1 MPEIAH
7 APGTDED
14 QAHSKGTPDFSNWS
28 CPLPLVGYPT
38 IVMGHGGGGK
48 LGNELVE
55 HLFLPAFRN
64 AALENLGDAAVLN
77 LSSGRLA
84 MSTDS
89 FVVQPLFFPGGS
101 IGELA
106 VNGTVNDLAVSGAIP
121 KFLSASFILEE
132 GFPLAQL
139 AAIVDAM
146 AAAAATAGVQIVTG
160 DTKVVERGHGD
171 GCYINTSGIGVL
183 REGIQVGP
191 HRAVPGDAILV
202 SGFIGDHGMAI
213 MSVREG
219 LEFESQIRS
228 DCAALNGMI
237 AAVLDSAGQAVHA
250 MRDPTRGGLASTLNE
265 IAQASGVGISID
277 ERRLP
282 VRTEVQSACELLG
295 LDPVYVANE
304 GKAVFFVAQDAA
316 AQVLEILHAHPLGR
330 DAAIIGQVTAEHKG
344 MLVAR
349 TQMGAN
355 RVIAQQIG
363 EQLPRIC

>member
-1 MPEIAH
+1 MNEKQQVAE
-7 APGTDED
+7 APN
-14 QAHSKGTPDFSNWS
+14 AAADFSNWS
-28 CPLPLVGYPT
+28 CPLPLADYPS

-48 LGNELVE
+48 LGAELVE
-55 HLFLPAFRN
+55 HLFVPAFRN
-64 AALENLGDAAVLN
+64 PALENLGDAAVLD
-77 LSSGRLA
+77 LATGRLA

-101 IGELA
+101 IGALA
-106 VNGTVNDLAVSGAIP
+106 VNGTVNDLAVSGADP

-132 GFPLAQL
+132 GFPLNQL
-139 AAIVDAM
+139 AAIVRAM
-146 AAAAATAGVQIVTG
+146 ADAASGAGVQIVTG

-171 GCYINTSGIGVL
+171 GCYITTAGVGIL
-183 REGIQVGP
+183 RDGISVGP
-191 HRAVPGDAILV
+191 HRAEAGDAILV
-202 SGFIGDHGMAI
+202 SGTIGDHGMAI

-228 DCAALNGMI
+228 DCAALNSLI
-237 AAVLDSAGQAVHA
+237 ASVLDTGGSAIHA

-265 IAQASGVGISID
+265 IAAASRVGIAID
-277 ERRLP
+277 ERALP
-282 VRTEVQSACELLG
+282 VRAEVQAACELLG

-304 GKAVFFVAQDAA
+304 GKAVFFVAPAA
-316 AQVLEILHAHPLGR
+316 AEQILAILRAHPLGSE
-330 DAAIIGQVTAEHKG
+330 AALIGYATAEHPG

-355 RVIAQQIG
+355 RVIPMQIG

>member
-1 MPEIAH
+1 MSEEI
-7 APGTDED
+7 
-14 QAHSKGTPDFSNWS
+14 KGTPDFAGWS
-28 CPLPLVGYPT
+28 CPLPLADYPT

-64 AALENLGDAAVLN
+64 PELENLGDAAVLD
-77 LSSGRLA
+77 LGSGRLA

-106 VNGTVNDLAVSGAIP
+106 VNGTVNDLAVSGAEP
-121 KFLSASFILEE
+121 RFLSASFILEE
-132 GFPLAQL
+132 GFPLSQL
-139 AAIVDAM
+139 AAIVDSM
-146 AAAAATAGVQIVTG
+146 AKAAATAGVKIVTG

-171 GCYINTSGIGVL
+171 GCYINTAGIGLL
-183 REGIQVGP
+183 RQGIQVGP
-191 HRAVPGDAILV
+191 QRAKAGDAILV
-202 SGFIGDHGMAI
+202 SGTIGDHGMAI

-228 DCAALNGMI
+228 DCAALNGLI
-237 AAVLDSAGQAVHA
+237 AEVLAAAGASVHT

-265 IAQASGVGISID
+265 IAQASGVGIEID
-277 ERRLP
+277 EPSLP
-282 VRTEVQSACELLG
+282 VRPEVQSACELLG
-295 LDPVYVANE
+295 FDPVYVANE
-304 GKAVFFVAQDAA
+304 GKVVFFVAPEAA
-316 AQVLEILHAHPLGR
+316 DEILKILRADPLGR
-330 DAAIIGQVTAEHKG
+330 EAARIGRVTAEHKR

-349 TQMGAN
+349 TAMGAN
-355 RVIAQQIG
+355 RVIPIQIG

>member
-1 MPEIAH
+1 MSESRMA
-7 APGTDED
+7 D
-14 QAHSKGTPDFSNWS
+14 SGTPDFSSWS
-28 CPLPLVGYPT
+28 CPLPLRDYPT

-64 AALENLGDAAVLN
+64 PELENLGDAAVMELA
-77 LSSGRLA
+77 SGRLA

-101 IGELA
+101 IGALA
-106 VNGTVNDLAVSGAIP
+106 VNGTVNDLAVSGADP

-139 AAIVDAM
+139 AAVVSAM
-146 AAAAATAGVQIVTG
+146 AEAAKKAGVRIVTG

-171 GCYINTSGIGVL
+171 GCYINTTGVGILRPGVSVSPL
-183 REGIQVGP
+183 
-191 HRAVPGDAILV
+191 HAMPGDVVIV
-202 SGFIGDHGMAI
+202 SGTVGDHGMAI

-237 AAVLDSAGQAVHA
+237 ASILDAAGDAVHA

-265 IAQASGVGISID
+265 IATASNVGIAID
-277 ERRLP
+277 ETTVP
-282 VRTEVQSACELLG
+282 VRPEVQSACELLG

-304 GKAVFFVAQDAA
+304 GKAVFFVRPDAA
-316 AQVLEILHAHPLGR
+316 DRVLVALKAHPLGH
-330 DAAIIGQVTAEHKG
+330 DAARIGVVTTQHPQ

-349 TQMGAN
+349 TAMGAN
-355 RVIAQQIG
+355 RVIPMQIG

>member
-1 MPEIAH
+1 MA
-7 APGTDED
+7 DS
-14 QAHSKGTPDFSNWS
+14 SKAGTPDFSGWS
-28 CPLPLVGYPT
+28 CPLPLAGYPT

-64 AALENLGDAAVLN
+64 AALENLGDAAVLE
-77 LSSGRLA
+77 LSGGRLA

-106 VNGTVNDLAVSGAIP
+106 VNGTVNDLAVSGAVP
-121 KFLSASFILEE
+121 RFLSASFILEE

-139 AAIVDAM
+139 AAIVESM
-146 AAAAATAGVQIVTG
+146 AKAAATAGVQIVTG

-171 GCYINTSGIGVL
+171 GCYINTAGIGVL
-183 REGIQVGP
+183 RAGIQVGP
-191 HRAVPGDAILV
+191 HRAQPGDAVLV
-202 SGFIGDHGMAI
+202 SGTIGDHGMAI

-228 DCAALNGMI
+228 DCAALNGLI
-237 AAVLDSAGQAVHA
+237 AEVLDAEGAAVHA

-265 IAQASGVGISID
+265 IAGSSNVGIVID
-277 ERRLP
+277 EASLP

-304 GKAVFFVAQDAA
+304 GKAVFFVAPEAA
-316 AQVLEILHAHPLGR
+316 DSILKILRAHPLGR
-330 DAAIIGQVTAEHKG
+330 RAARIGQVTSEHKR

-349 TQMGAN
+349 TAMGAN
-355 RVIAQQIG
+355 RVIPTQIG

>member
-1 MPEIAH
+1 MVEKV
-7 APGTDED
+7 
-14 QAHSKGTPDFSNWS
+14 STPDFSNWS

-64 AALENLGDAAVLN
+64 AALENLGDAAVLD
-77 LSSGRLA
+77 LPAGRLA

-106 VNGTVNDLAVSGAIP
+106 VNGTVNDLAVSGADP
-121 KFLSASFILEE
+121 KYLSASFILEE

-139 AAIVDAM
+139 AAIVEAM

-171 GCYINTSGIGVL
+171 GCYITTAGVGVM
-183 REGIQVGP
+183 RAEIEVGP
-191 HRAVPGDAILV
+191 RRAQAGDAILV
-202 SGFIGDHGMAI
+202 SGTIGDHGMAI

-237 AAVLDSAGQAVHA
+237 AGVLDAVGTAVHA

-265 IAQASGVGISID
+265 IAQASGVGIAID
-277 ERRLP
+277 ETCLP
-282 VRTEVQSACELLG
+282 VRVEVQSACELLG

-304 GKAVFFVAQDAA
+304 GKAVFFVAAEAA
-316 AQVLEILHAHPLGR
+316 EKVLAVLRAHPLGR
-330 DAAIIGQVTAEHKG
+330 EAAQIGTVTAQHPR
-344 MLVAR
+344 MIVAR
-349 TQMGAN
+349 TAMGAN
-355 RVIAQQIG
+355 RVIATQIG

>member
-1 MPEIAH
+1 MSEN
-7 APGTDED
+7 E
-14 QAHSKGTPDFSNWS
+14 KCGTPDFSNWS

-64 AALENLGDAAVLN
+64 AALENLGDAAVLDFAG
-77 LSSGRLA
+77 GRLA

-106 VNGTVNDLAVSGAIP
+106 VNGTVNDLAVSGAVP

-139 AAIVDAM
+139 SAIVDAM
-146 AAAAATAGVQIVTG
+146 AKAAATAGVQIVTG

-171 GCYINTSGIGVL
+171 GCYINTAGVGMV
-183 REGIQVGP
+183 RTDVTVGP
-191 HRAVPGDAILV
+191 HRALPGDAILV
-202 SGFIGDHGMAI
+202 SGTLGDHGMAI

-237 AAVLDSAGQAVHA
+237 ADVLDAVGGEVHA

-265 IAQASGVGISID
+265 IALASGVGIAID
-277 ERRLP
+277 EVSLP
-282 VRTEVQSACELLG
+282 VRPEVQSACELLG

-304 GKAVFFVAQDAA
+304 GKAVFFVAPDAA
-316 AQVLEILHAHPLGR
+316 EKVLAVLKAHPLGHN
-330 DAAIIGQVTAEHKG
+330 AAKIGQVTAEHKR

-349 TQMGAN
+349 TAMGAN
-355 RVIAQQIG
+355 RVIPIQIG

>member
-1 MPEIAH
+1 M
-7 APGTDED
+7 TD
-14 QAHSKGTPDFSNWS
+14 ASKSLPDFSNWS
-28 CPLPLVGYPT
+28 CPLPLADYPN

-64 AALENLGDAAVLN
+64 PALENLGDAAVFDFGG
-77 LSSGRLA
+77 GRMA

-106 VNGTVNDLAVSGAIP
+106 VNGTVNDLSVSGAEP
-121 KFLSASFILEE
+121 RFLSASFILEE

-146 AAAAATAGVQIVTG
+146 ARAAAIAGVKIVTG

-171 GCYINTSGIGVL
+171 GCYINTAGVGVL
-183 REGIQVGP
+183 RKGINVGP
-191 HRAVPGDAILV
+191 HLAQASDGVIV
-202 SGFIGDHGMAI
+202 SGTIGDHGMAI

-237 AAVLDSAGQAVHA
+237 AAVLDVAGAAVHA

-265 IAQASGVGISID
+265 IAHSSNVGIAID
-277 ERRLP
+277 EAKLP
-282 VRTEVQSACELLG
+282 VRVEVQSACELLG

-304 GKAVFFVAQDAA
+304 GKAVFFVAPEAA
-316 AQVLEILHAHPLGR
+316 EAVLGILHAHPLGQN
-330 DAAIIGQVTAEHKG
+330 AALIGYVTAEHKQ

-349 TQMGAN
+349 TAMGAN
-355 RVIAQQIG
+355 RVISMQIG

>member
-1 MPEIAH
+1 MSELLKT
-7 APGTDED
+7 GV
-14 QAHSKGTPDFSNWS
+14 PDFSNWS

-55 HLFLPAFRN
+55 HLFLPSFRN
-64 AALENLGDAAVLN
+64 PALENLGDAALLDVQA
-77 LSSGRLA
+77 GKIA

-89 FVVQPLFFPGGS
+89 FVVQPLFFPGGN

-106 VNGTVNDLAVSGAIP
+106 VNGTVNDLAVSGAVP
-121 KFLSASFILEE
+121 RFLSASFILEE

-139 AAIVDAM
+139 AAIVGSMAK
-146 AAAAATAGVQIVTG
+146 AAAIAGVKIVTG

-171 GCYINTSGIGVL
+171 GCYINTAGIGLV

-191 HRAVPGDAILV
+191 HRAHAGDAVLV
-202 SGFIGDHGMAI
+202 SGTIGDHGMAI

-237 AAVLDSAGQAVHA
+237 GVVLNVARGAVHA

-265 IAQASGVGISID
+265 IAQSSQVGVVID
-277 ERRLP
+277 EASLP
-282 VRTEVQSACELLG
+282 VRTQVQSACELLG

-304 GKAVFFVAQDAA
+304 GKAVFFVAAEAA
-316 AQVLEILHAHPLGR
+316 DVVLAVLRAHPLGR
-330 DAAIIGQVTAEHKG
+330 EAARIGQVTAEHKG

-349 TQMGAN
+349 TAMGSN
-355 RVIAQQIG
+355 RVIPTQIG

>member
-1 MPEIAH
+1 MKQNA
-7 APGTDED
+7 
-14 QAHSKGTPDFSNWS
+14 QPDFSTWS
-28 CPLPLVGYPT
+28 CPLPLADYPT

-55 HLFLPAFRN
+55 FLFLPAFRN
-64 AALENLGDAAVLN
+64 PALENLGDAAVLD
-77 LSSGRLA
+77 LGAGKLA

-106 VNGTVNDLAVSGAIP
+106 VNGTVNDLAVSGAVP
-121 KFLSASFILEE
+121 KFLTAGFILEE

-139 AAIVDAM
+139 AAIVDMMAQ
-146 AAAAATAGVQIVTG
+146 AAAAAGVQIVTG

-171 GCYINTSGIGVL
+171 GIYINTAGIGLL
-183 REGIQVGP
+183 RPGISVSP
-191 HRAVPGDAILV
+191 LHAMPGDAVLV
-202 SGFIGDHGMAI
+202 SGTIGDHGMAI

-228 DCAALNGMI
+228 DCAALNGLI
-237 AAVLDSAGQAVHA
+237 GQVLDAAGPSVHV

-265 IAQASGVGISID
+265 IAHSSGVGIAID
-277 ERRLP
+277 EVSLP
-282 VRTEVQSACELLG
+282 VRPQVQSACELLG

-304 GKAVFFVAQDAA
+304 GKAVFFVAPAA
-316 AQVLEILHAHPLGR
+316 AEQVLGVLRAHPLGR
-330 DAAIIGQVTAEHKG
+330 EAALIGHVTDQHKG

-349 TQMGAN
+349 TAMGAN
-355 RVIAQQIG
+355 RVIPTQIG

>member
-1 MPEIAH
+1 MPEQTKTA
-7 APGTDED
+7 
-14 QAHSKGTPDFSNWS
+14 TPDFANWS
-28 CPLPLVGYPT
+28 CPLPLADYPT

-64 AALENLGDAAVLN
+64 PALENLGDAAVLD
-77 LSSGRLA
+77 LGTSRIA

-121 KFLSASFILEE
+121 KYLSASFILEE
-132 GFPLAQL
+132 GFPLARL
-139 AAIVDAM
+139 AAIVESM
-146 AAAAATAGVQIVTG
+146 AAAAKTAGVQIVTG

-171 GCYINTSGIGVL
+171 GCYINTAGVGLLRPGIT
-183 REGIQVGP
+183 VGP
-191 HRAVPGDAILV
+191 HRAQPGDAILV
-202 SGFIGDHGMAI
+202 SGTIGDHGMAI

-228 DCAALNGMI
+228 DCAALNGLI
-237 AAVLDSAGQAVHA
+237 AEVLAVAGTAIHA

-265 IAQASGVGISID
+265 IAQASSVGVEID
-277 ERRLP
+277 EPSLP
-282 VRTEVQSACELLG
+282 VRPEVQSACELLG

-304 GKAVFFVAQDAA
+304 GKAVFFVAPDAA
-316 AQVLEILHAHPLGR
+316 DQVLAVLRAHPLGR
-330 DAAIIGQVTAEHKG
+330 DAARIGRVTAEHKR

-349 TQMGAN
+349 TAMGAN
-355 RVIAQQIG
+355 RVIPTQIG

>member
-1 MPEIAH
+1 LSN
-7 APGTDED
+7 
-14 QAHSKGTPDFSNWS
+14 SKQNSSPDFSGWS
-28 CPLPLVGYPT
+28 CPLPLADYPS

-64 AALENLGDAAVLN
+64 PELENLGDAAVLD
-77 LSSGRLA
+77 LGGSRLA

-106 VNGTVNDLAVSGAIP
+106 VNGTVNDLAVSGAEP
-121 KFLSASFILEE
+121 RFLSASFILEE

-139 AAIVDAM
+139 AAIVEAM
-146 AAAAATAGVQIVTG
+146 AQAAATAGVKIVTG

-171 GCYINTSGIGVL
+171 GCYINTAGVGLLRPGIT
-183 REGIQVGP
+183 VGP
-191 HRAVPGDAILV
+191 HRAQPGDAILV
-202 SGFIGDHGMAI
+202 SGTIGDHGMAI

-219 LEFESQIRS
+219 LEFESEIRS

-237 AAVLDSAGQAVHA
+237 ADVLAAASAAVHA

-265 IAQASGVGISID
+265 ISQSSGVGVEID
-277 ERRLP
+277 EPSLP
-282 VRTEVQSACELLG
+282 VRPQVQSACELLG

-304 GKAVFFVAQDAA
+304 GKAVFFVAPEAA
-316 AQVLEILHAHPLGR
+316 EQVLAVLRAHPLGR
-330 DAAIIGQVTAEHKG
+330 DAARIGRVTAEHKR

-349 TQMGAN
+349 TAMGAN
-355 RVIAQQIG
+355 RVIPTQIG

>member
-1 MPEIAH
+1 VAEHVKAE
-7 APGTDED
+7 A
-14 QAHSKGTPDFSNWS
+14 QNSSKSAPDFSNWS
-28 CPLPLVGYPT
+28 CPLPLAGYPT

-64 AALENLGDAAVLN
+64 PALENLGDAAVLE
-77 LSSGRLA
+77 LAGGRVA

-106 VNGTVNDLAVSGAIP
+106 VNGTVNDLAVSGAVP
-121 KFLSASFILEE
+121 KYLSASFILEE

-139 AAIVDAM
+139 AAIVQDM
-146 AAAAATAGVQIVTG
+146 AKAAATAGVQIVTG

-171 GCYINTSGIGVL
+171 GCYICTAGVGVL
-183 REGIQVGP
+183 REGIAVGP
-191 HRAVPGDAILV
+191 HRAQPGDAILV
-202 SGFIGDHGMAI
+202 SGTIGDHGMAI

-228 DCAALNGMI
+228 DCAALNGLI
-237 AAVLDSAGQAVHA
+237 AEVLDAAGGAIHA

-265 IAQASGVGISID
+265 IAQSSGAGMAID
-277 ERRLP
+277 EVRLP
-282 VRTEVQSACELLG
+282 VRQEVQSACELLG

-304 GKAVFFVAQDAA
+304 GKVVFFVAPEAA
-316 AQVLEILHAHPLGR
+316 EQVLSILRAHPLGR
-330 DAAIIGQVTAEHKG
+330 EAARIGQVTAEHKG

-349 TQMGAN
+349 TAMGAN
-355 RVIAQQIG
+355 RVIPTQIG

>member
-1 MPEIAH
+1 MGESGA
-7 APGTDED
+7 
-14 QAHSKGTPDFSNWS
+14 PDFSSWS
-28 CPLPLVGYPT
+28 CPLPLRDYPT

-64 AALENLGDAAVLN
+64 PELENLGDAAVLD
-77 LSSGRLA
+77 LGSGSNPARIA

-101 IGELA
+101 IGALA
-106 VNGTVNDLAVSGAIP
+106 VNGTVNDLSVSGADP

-139 AAIVDAM
+139 AAIVEAM
-146 AAAAATAGVQIVTG
+146 ADAAKTAGVRIVTG

-171 GCYINTSGIGVL
+171 GCYINTAGVGVL
-183 REGIQVGP
+183 RPGVSVSP
-191 HRAVPGDAILV
+191 LHAMPGDAVIV
-202 SGFIGDHGMAI
+202 SGTIGDHGMAI

-237 AAVLDSAGQAVHA
+237 AEVLDAVGGAVHA

-265 IAQASGVGISID
+265 IATASNVGISID
-277 ERRLP
+277 ETAVP
-282 VRTEVQSACELLG
+282 VRPEVQSACELLG

-304 GKAVFFVAQDAA
+304 GKAVFFVAPEAA
-316 AQVLEILHAHPLGR
+316 DRVLSALKAHPLGL
-330 DAAIIGQVTAEHKG
+330 DAARIGQVTTKYPR

-349 TQMGAN
+349 TAMGAN
-355 RVIAQQIG
+355 RVIATQIG

>member
-1 MPEIAH
+1 MD
-7 APGTDED
+7 DEA
-14 QAHSKGTPDFSNWS
+14 QLIEATSVPDFSNWS
-28 CPLPLVGYPT
+28 CPLPLAGYPT

-48 LGNELVE
+48 LSNELVE

-64 AALENLGDAAVLN
+64 PTLENLGDAAVFDLAP
-77 LSSGRLA
+77 GRLA

-101 IGELA
+101 IGALA
-106 VNGTVNDLAVSGAIP
+106 VNGTVNDLAVSGADP
-121 KFLSASFILEE
+121 RFLSASFILEE

-139 AAIVDAM
+139 AAVVQAM
-146 AAAAATAGVQIVTG
+146 ADAASSAGVKIVTG

-171 GCYINTSGIGVL
+171 GCYINTAGVGLL
-183 REGIQVGP
+183 RDGVSVGP
-191 HRAVPGDAILV
+191 HRARPGDAILV
-202 SGFIGDHGMAI
+202 SGTIGDHGMAI

-237 AAVLDSAGQAVHA
+237 AAVLDVAGPAVHA

-265 IAQASGVGISID
+265 IAAASGVGVAID
-277 ERRLP
+277 ERALP
-282 VRTEVQSACELLG
+282 VRPDVQSACELLG

-304 GKAVFFVAQDAA
+304 GKVVFFVAPDAA
-316 AQVLEILHAHPLGR
+316 DRVLSVLRAHPLGR
-330 DAAIIGQVTAEHKG
+330 DAAHIGQVTAEHPR

-355 RVIAQQIG
+355 RVIPLQIG

>member
-1 MPEIAH
+1 MPI
-7 APGTDED
+7 DEST
-14 QAHSKGTPDFSNWS
+14 QLTESPNAMPDFSKWS
-28 CPLPLVGYPT
+28 CPLPLVGYPN

-64 AALENLGDAAVLN
+64 PALENLGDAGVFEVG
-77 LSSGRLA
+77 SGRLA

-101 IGELA
+101 IGALA
-106 VNGTVNDLAVSGAIP
+106 VNGTVNDLSVSGAEP

-139 AAIVDAM
+139 AAVVQAM
-146 AAAAATAGVQIVTG
+146 ADAATAAGVQIVTG

-171 GCYINTSGIGVL
+171 GCYINTAGVGVL
-183 REGIQVGP
+183 RSGINVGP
-191 HRAVPGDAILV
+191 HRARPGDAILV

-237 AAVLDSAGQAVHA
+237 AAVLDAEGQHVHA

-265 IAQASGVGISID
+265 IATSSKVGVAID
-277 ERRLP
+277 ERALP

-304 GKAVFFVAQDAA
+304 GKAVFFVAPEAA
-316 AQVLEILHAHPLGR
+316 NRVLAVLRAHPLGR
-330 DAAIIGQVTAEHKG
+330 DAARIGHATAEHAG

-355 RVIAQQIG
+355 RVIPLQIG

>member
-1 MPEIAH
+1 MDKH
-7 APGTDED
+7 SAPDL
-14 QAHSKGTPDFSNWS
+14 SNWS
-28 CPLPLVGYPT
+28 CPLPLADYPT

-64 AALENLGDAAVLN
+64 PELENLGDAAVLD
-77 LSSGRLA
+77 LGGGKLA

-106 VNGTVNDLAVSGAIP
+106 VNGTVNDLAVSGAEP

-139 AAIVDAM
+139 AAIVDNM
-146 AAAAATAGVQIVTG
+146 ARAAITAGVKIVTG
-160 DTKVVERGHGD
+160 DTKVVEHGHGD
-171 GCYINTSGIGVL
+171 GCYINTAGVGLLRPGIS
-183 REGIQVGP
+183 VGP
-191 HRAVPGDAILV
+191 HRAQPGDEILV
-202 SGFIGDHGMAI
+202 SGTIGDHGMAI

-237 AAVLDSAGQAVHA
+237 AEVLAAVGTAVHT

-265 IAQASGVGISID
+265 IAQSSGVGIEID
-277 ERRLP
+277 EPSLP
-282 VRTEVQSACELLG
+282 VRPQVQSACELLG

-304 GKAVFFVAQDAA
+304 GKAVFFVAPEAA
-316 AQVLEILHAHPLGR
+316 EKILAILRAHPLGK
-330 DAAIIGQVTAEHKG
+330 DAARIGRVTAEHKR

-349 TQMGAN
+349 TAMGAN
-355 RVIAQQIG
+355 RVIPTQIG

>member
-1 MPEIAH
+1 MPDSAL
-7 APGTDED
+7 
-14 QAHSKGTPDFSNWS
+14 DFSNWT
-28 CPLPLVGYPT
+28 CPLPLRDYPT

-64 AALENLGDAAVLN
+64 PALENLGDAAL
-77 LSSGRLA
+77 LDLPSGKLA
-84 MSTDS
+84 MSADS

-101 IGELA
+101 IGALA
-106 VNGTVNDLAVSGAIP
+106 VNGTVNDLAVSGADP

-139 AAIVDAM
+139 AAVVSAM
-146 AAAAATAGVQIVTG
+146 AEAAATAGVRIVTG

-171 GCYINTSGIGVL
+171 GVYINTAGVGVCRPGISVSP
-183 REGIQVGP
+183 Q
-191 HRAVPGDAILV
+191 HAVPGDVILV
-202 SGFIGDHGMAI
+202 SGTIGDHGMAI

-237 AAVLDSAGQAVHA
+237 AAVLDEVGSAVHT

-265 IAQASGVGISID
+265 IAVSSNVGVDID
-277 ERRLP
+277 ETRLP
-282 VRTEVQSACELLG
+282 VRPEVQAACDLLG

-304 GKAVFFVAQDAA
+304 GKAVFFVAPEAA
-316 AQVLEILHAHPLGR
+316 DRALAALRAHPLGR
-330 DAAIIGQVTAEHKG
+330 DAARIGQVTDQHKR

-349 TQMGAN
+349 TAMGAN
-355 RVIAQQIG
+355 RVIPTQIG

>member
-1 MPEIAH
+1 MLDVAN
-7 APGTDED
+7 A
-14 QAHSKGTPDFSNWS
+14 PDFANWT
-28 CPLPLVGYPT
+28 CPLPLADYPT

-64 AALENLGDAAVLN
+64 AALENLGDAAVLS
-77 LSSGRLA
+77 LDSGRIA

-121 KFLSASFILEE
+121 KYLSASFILEE
-132 GFPLAQL
+132 GFPLSQL
-139 AAIVDAM
+139 AAIVSAM
-146 AAAAATAGVQIVTG
+146 GKAAATAGVQIVTG

-171 GCYINTSGIGVL
+171 GCYINTAGVGVL
-183 REGIQVGP
+183 RAGISVGP
-191 HRAVPGDAILV
+191 HRAQPGDAILV
-202 SGFIGDHGMAI
+202 SGTIGDHGMAI

-219 LEFESQIRS
+219 LEFDSPIRS

-237 AAVLDSAGQAVHA
+237 AAVLDAAGLSVHA

-265 IAQASGVGISID
+265 IAQSSGIGIAID
-277 ERRLP
+277 EARLP
-282 VRTEVQSACELLG
+282 VRMEVQSACELLG

-304 GKAVFFVAQDAA
+304 GKAVFFLAPDAA
-316 AQVLEILHAHPLGR
+316 DQVLAILRAHPLGC
-330 DAAIIGQVTAEHKG
+330 DAAIIGHATAEHKG

-349 TQMGAN
+349 TAMGSN

>member
-1 MPEIAH
+1 MPEAVK
-7 APGTDED
+7 TEV
-14 QAHSKGTPDFSNWS
+14 PDFANWS
-28 CPLPLVGYPT
+28 CPLPLADYPT

-64 AALENLGDAAVLN
+64 PALENLGDAAVLD
-77 LSSGRLA
+77 LGGGRIA
-84 MSTDS
+84 ISTDS

-121 KFLSASFILEE
+121 KFLTAGFILEE

-139 AAIVDAM
+139 AAIVEAM
-146 AAAAATAGVQIVTG
+146 AKAAATAGVKIVTG

-171 GCYINTSGIGVL
+171 GVYINTAGVGLL
-183 REGIQVGP
+183 REGINVGP
-191 HRAVPGDAILV
+191 HRAQPGDVVLV
-202 SGFIGDHGMAI
+202 SGTIGDHGMAI

-228 DCAALNGMI
+228 DCAALNGLI
-237 AAVLDSAGQAVHA
+237 GDVLDAVGSSVHA

-265 IAQASGVGISID
+265 IAGSSGVGIDID
-277 ERRLP
+277 ETVMP
-282 VRTEVQSACELLG
+282 VRPEVQSACELLG

-304 GKAVFFVAQDAA
+304 GKVVFFIAPDAA
-316 AQVLEILHAHPLGR
+316 DRALEVMRAHPLGR
-330 DAAIIGQVTAEHKG
+330 DAARIGQVIAEHKR

-349 TQMGAN
+349 TAMGAN
-355 RVIAQQIG
+355 RVIPTQIG